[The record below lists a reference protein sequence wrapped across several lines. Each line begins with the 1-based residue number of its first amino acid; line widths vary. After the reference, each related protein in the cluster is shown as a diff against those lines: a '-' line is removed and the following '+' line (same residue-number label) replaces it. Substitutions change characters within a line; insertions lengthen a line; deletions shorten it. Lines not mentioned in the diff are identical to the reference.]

1 MQVPSLADAHV
12 LVQTGGAKR
21 RRRGGEA
28 EAEAEAAAAVA
39 VVFERAPGGR
49 HEHPPTRRRARG
61 YSAQATTQVEEESTR
76 RRC

>member
-49 HEHPPTRRRARG
+49 APSDQASSERLFSTGDNASGRG
-61 YSAQATTQVEEESTR
+61 KYA
-76 RRC
+76 